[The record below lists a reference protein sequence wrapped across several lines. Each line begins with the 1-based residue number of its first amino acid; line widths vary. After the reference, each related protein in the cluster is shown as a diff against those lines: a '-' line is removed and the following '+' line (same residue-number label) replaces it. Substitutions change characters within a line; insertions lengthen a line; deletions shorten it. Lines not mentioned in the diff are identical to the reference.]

1 MSVSVNNKNEGSKT
15 KLLAASATVALSA
28 FVPNPNGA
36 LAQTPTASFTPTAEI
51 VEEIDLQ
58 VGQEL
63 LFGKFAI
70 HGAGTILVST
80 AGAQSSNGSVTAL
93 GDNFQSGILKFNA
106 APAGAGN
113 TLVLSAVELGT
124 GAGVKMTGTNNGTQ
138 GITITKLTF
147 AADAQIT
154 TVNGVNAT
162 STFTLQ
168 DGGAGHTA
176 TILFSGAATFPQT
189 LAFGGRVVVAGTEDD
204 QGYSGAFDI
213 VASFK

>member
-63 LFGKFAI
+63 LFGKFAM

-93 GDNFQSGILKFNA
+93 GDNFQNGILKFNA

-124 GAGVKMTGTNNGTQ
+124 GSGIQMTGTNNATQ
-138 GITITKLTF
+138 AITITKLTF
-147 AADAQIT
+147 AADADLS
-154 TVNGVNAT
+154 VVGVGTNN
-162 STFTLQ
+162 TFTL
-168 DGGAGHTA
+168 DSGGAAHTQS
-176 TILFSGAATFPQT
+176 ILFVTGASIP
-189 LAFGGRVVVAGTEDD
+189 LNLDFGGRVVVAGTEDD